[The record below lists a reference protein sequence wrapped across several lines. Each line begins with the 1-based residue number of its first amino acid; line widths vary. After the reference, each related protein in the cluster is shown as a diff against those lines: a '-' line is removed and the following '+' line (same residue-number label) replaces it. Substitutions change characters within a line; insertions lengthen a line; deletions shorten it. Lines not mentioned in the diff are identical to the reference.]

1 MSNTLYGER
10 IDGSVLAAAV
20 VDLILFVPDQIL
32 LSVAVVLDRFAELVG
47 YPFGNGAAIVDYGLF
62 H

>member
-1 MSNTLYGER
+1 MGITLYGER

-20 VDLILFVPDQIL
+20 VYLILFVPDRIL

-47 YPFGNGAAIVDYGLF
+47 YLFGKGAAIVDYGLF